1 MKFLLKENL
10 DFLNTLKEDGKKI
23 VFTNG
28 CFDIIHVGHI
38 RYLSKAKELG
48 DILIIGL
55 NSDESIKK
63 LKGEDRPVN
72 CFEDRA
78 ILLSSLRFVDSVIMF
93 EEQTPDNLIKQIIP
107 DILVK
112 GGDYKLED
120 IAGYQTVTENGG
132 QVKTLSFYDGYSS
145 SNYINKIKKP

>member
-93 EEQTPDNLIKQIIP
+93 EEQTPENLIKDIVP
-107 DILVK
+107 DVLVK
-112 GGDYKLED
+112 GGDYNIED
-120 IAGYQTVTENGG
+120 IVGYQIVIQNGG

-145 SNYINKIKKP
+145 TNYIHKINKR

>member
-1 MKFLLKENL
+1 MLCA
-10 DFLNTLKEDGKKI
+10 T
-23 VFTNG
+23 T
-28 CFDIIHVGHI
+28 IICE
-38 RYLSKAKELG
+38 LSLFFV
-48 DILIIGL
+48 I
-55 NSDESIKK
+55 NSWNS
-63 LKGEDRPVN
+63 
-72 CFEDRA
+72 

>member
-28 CFDIIHVGHI
+28 CFDIIHVGHV

-55 NSDESIKK
+55 NSDESVKK

-78 ILLSSLRFVDSVIMF
+78 ILYPPSDPRGNFCRNCV
-93 EEQTPDNLIKQIIP
+93 
-107 DILVK
+107 
-112 GGDYKLED
+112 
-120 IAGYQTVTENGG
+120 
-132 QVKTLSFYDGYSS
+132 
-145 SNYINKIKKP
+145 

>member
-1 MKFLLKENL
+1 MSDIRSKIL
-10 DFLNTLKEDGKKI
+10 DLDTLKEKSTTIQNSGKKI

-28 CFDIIHVGHI
+28 CFDIIHVGHV

-55 NSDESIKK
+55 NSDESVKK

-93 EEQTPDNLIKQIIP
+93 EEQTPDNLIKI
-107 DILVK
+107 V
-112 GGDYKLED
+112 DY
-120 IAGYQTVTENGG
+120 
-132 QVKTLSFYDGYSS
+132 YSTTKV
-145 SNYINKIKKP
+145 NNIFDEKI

>member
-55 NSDESIKK
+55 NSDESVKK

-120 IAGYQTVTENGG
+120 IAI
-132 QVKTLSFYDGYSS
+132 SS
-145 SNYINKIKKP
+145 SL